1 MRITE
6 DQKRTLEGL
15 RCERLSSDE
24 VNLRLVDTFYNRR
37 NDSIAGVL
45 RNEAYEEDEHGRVAY
60 YVVKDGNGEILF
72 FFSLKNGMLY
82 DQHLDEKTIKLLKQ
96 LYEYLEELDADAELT
111 DADRRVI
118 EAVKEKV
125 RSRKG
130 LTKAELER
138 IPKKNAQILQDLEE
152 ELNKNITHV
161 GRTYSGVEL
170 VHFCAN
176 SATDELWESLGLPQA
191 RGAVVFWQFV
201 VPIVLKVRE
210 LVGCEYVFLFA
221 ADVSDE
227 LTLVEYYNNRMGFA
241 DEGIM
246 ATAKPLYD
254 LSCKFMY
261 QEAESLEARREE
273 FFENFNSEE

>member
-1 MRITE
+1 MKITE
-6 DQKRTLEGL
+6 EQLAVLASL
-15 RCERLSSDE
+15 RCVRLSSDE
-24 VNLRLVDTFYNRR
+24 NNLRLVDSFVNYR
-37 NDSIAGVL
+37 NDSIACVL
-45 RNEAYEEDEHGRVAY
+45 RNEAFEEDESGHVAY
-60 YVVKDGNGEILF
+60 YVVKNEFGDILF

-96 LYEYLEELDADAELT
+96 LYEYLEELDADAGLSES
-111 DADRRVI
+111 DKIIV

-130 LTKAELER
+130 LTKTELEH
-138 IPKKNAQILQDLEE
+138 IPKKNVKILEDLEH

-176 SATDELWESLGLPQA
+176 NTMNDEWEEYGLPQA
-191 RGAVVFWQFV
+191 RGTIVFWQYV
-201 VPIVLKVRE
+201 VPVIMEVRKH
-210 LVGCEYVFLFA
+210 VGCEYLFLFA
-221 ADVSDE
+221 ADVSRDLSLE
-227 LTLVEYYNNRMGFA
+227 RYYKTLGFV
-241 DEGIM
+241 DEGEK

-261 QEAESLEARREE
+261 QEAAELEQHRQE
-273 FFENFNSEE
+273 FFDHFNSEE

>member
-6 DQKRTLEGL
+6 EQLKVLGGL

-24 VNLRLVDTFYNRR
+24 NNLRLVEQFVNYR
-37 NDSIAGVL
+37 NDSIASVL
-45 RNEAYEEDEHGRVAY
+45 RNEAYEEDESGRVAY
-60 YVVKDGNGEILF
+60 YVVKDKQGEILF

-96 LYEYLEELDADAELT
+96 LYEYLEELDADAGLS
-111 DADRRVI
+111 DSDKVII

-138 IPKKNAQILQDLEE
+138 IPKKNAKILEDLEQ

-176 SATDELWESLGLPQA
+176 TATDDIWQNYGFPQA
-191 RGAVVFWQFV
+191 RGSIVFWEYV
-201 VPIVLKVRE
+201 VPVIMEVRQH
-210 LVGCEYVFLFA
+210 VGCEFFFLFA
-221 ADVSDE
+221 ADVS
-227 LTLVEYYNNRMGFA
+227 
-241 DEGIM
+241 
-246 ATAKPLYD
+246 KD
-254 LSCKFMY
+254 LS
-261 QEAESLEARREE
+261 LERYYRLLALPTRVRRPRP
-273 FFENFNSEE
+273 SRCMT